1 MTNVSKMVNK
11 SEFEVEETVAE
22 TVTASK
28 PKAKEKRR

>member
-11 SEFEVEETVAE
+11 SEKTVAE
-22 TVTASK
+22 TVISGK